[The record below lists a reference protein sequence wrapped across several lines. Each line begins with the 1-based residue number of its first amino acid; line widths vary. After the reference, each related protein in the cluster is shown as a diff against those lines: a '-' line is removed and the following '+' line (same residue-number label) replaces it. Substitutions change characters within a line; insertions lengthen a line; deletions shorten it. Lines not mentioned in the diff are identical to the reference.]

1 MHASLI
7 GSSALVV
14 AGLSIMGRS
23 GSEEPASPTES
34 NMALEYD
41 QDETD
46 EDGSVD
52 EDSSVRAYK
61 LLGHRVEIKEGDAVL
76 WNTGWRT
83 WAGAWLLAKH
93 LESKRAPTFPGATW
107 RVLDLSC
114 GTGLAGIALARAGHE
129 VVLCDLEPNVPTI
142 RENLVRNL
150 KGAVGAKTSSA
161 SIVAYAWGAKLPD
174 VMRPSF
180 DIVLCGDLLYH
191 VWNDRLQVEFLVTLQ
206 ELRQR
211 GGVEQPLF
219 LFGGQ
224 VRSSRQERLVL
235 ACIARR
241 LGLVQEEIS
250 IDASADGSPLVAQAK
265 YRMVQLRPLRPGEK
279 LEES

>member
-1 MHASLI
+1 MS
-7 GSSALVV
+7 
-14 AGLSIMGRS
+14 RT
-23 GSEEPASPTES
+23 GSEEPASPIES
-34 NMALEYD
+34 DVALESD
-41 QDETD
+41 QEERD
-46 EDGSVD
+46 EDNVF
-52 EDSSVRAYK
+52 RAYE
-61 LLGHRVEIKEGDAVL
+61 LLGHRVEIREGDAVL

-83 WAGAWLLAKH
+83 WAGAWLLAKY
-93 LESKRAPTFPGATW
+93 LGGKLAPTFLGTTW

-114 GTGLAGIALARAGHE
+114 GTGLAGIALACAGHD

-150 KGAVGAKTSSA
+150 PGTVGAMTNTA
-161 SIVAYAWGAKLPD
+161 SVVAYAWGAKLPD
-174 VMRPSF
+174 VMRSSF

-191 VWNDRLQVEFLVTLQ
+191 VWNDRLQVEFLATLQ

-211 GGVEQPLF
+211 GGSERPLF

-224 VRSSRQERLVL
+224 VRSGRQERLIL

-250 IDASADGSPLVAQAK
+250 ADGRADASPVVAHAK

-279 LEES
+279 LDET